1 MTETSSSSSAAAP
14 LLVPE
19 TALFLDFDGTL
30 APLQDDPNTV
40 ALPEDGAALLIQ
52 LNTILNGGLVL
63 ISGRGVADLSART
76 PQALLRIG
84 AHGLEV
90 CEPGA
95 PAEPMA
101 QTLPAHLTVS
111 IESTI
116 KGLPGV
122 RLEEKGR
129 VAAIHYRQNPAA
141 GPNLVKDL
149 SALVASMTDYRI
161 QHGKMVIEMKPADAN
176 KGVALRA
183 ICARPSFQDRVPV
196 MVGDDTTDEDAIR
209 VAQALGGY
217 GIKVGDG
224 ETSADYRLA
233 DPDAVWTWIRETVNE
248 HA

>member
-19 TALFLDFDGTL
+19 NALFLDFDGTL
-30 APLQDDPNTV
+30 APLQDNPDTV
-40 ALPEDGAALLIQ
+40 SLPEGGDALLGR
-52 LNTILNGGLVL
+52 LNEILNGGLVL

-84 AHGLEV
+84 AHGLEI
-90 CEPGA
+90 CEPGQA
-95 PAEPMA
+95 AEASEQM
-101 QTLPAHLTVS
+101 LPTSLKAG
-111 IESTI
+111 IENAL

-141 GPNLVKDL
+141 GPGLLKDL
-149 SALVASMTDYRI
+149 AALIESLPDYRI
-161 QHGKMVIEMKPADAN
+161 QHGKMVIELKPAGAN
-176 KGVALRA
+176 KGAALRT
-183 ICARPSFQDRVPV
+183 ICARPEFKDRLPI

-209 VAQALGGY
+209 AAQALGGY

-233 DPDAVWTWIRETVNE
+233 DPGAVWTWIREIVNE